1 MPSGTALSE
10 RLRVLLIDDNEAMLA
25 RATAVLSPSCT
36 IVGSAADGPTALR
49 AAQTL
54 RPQVIV
60 LDISMPGMNGLEVA
74 QHLRRSGSTA
84 AVVFL
89 TVHDE
94 EEFVEAAR
102 AAGAIGY
109 VVKPRLASDLMVA
122 VHEAEAGRPF
132 VSPRP

>member
-10 RLRVLLIDDNEAMLA
+10 RLRVLLIDDNDAMVA

-36 IVGSAADGPTALR
+36 IVGSAADGPAALR

-132 VSPRP
+132 ISPRP